1 MLKAVK
7 SVLFDILS
15 MILTFILCVFSII
28 AVVSLFPDNLLF
40 PVGIFGLIGSYWLG
54 DYLVDKLR

>member
-15 MILTFILCVFSII
+15 MILTFILCVFSTVI
-28 AVVSLFPDNLLF
+28 VVSLFPDSLLF
-40 PVGIFGLIGSYWLG
+40 PAGVFGLIGSYWLG
-54 DYLVDKLR
+54 DHLVDKLR

>member
-15 MILTFILCVFSII
+15 MILTFILCIFSIVI
-28 AVVSLFPDNLLF
+28 IGSIFPDNLLF
-40 PVGIFGLIGSYWLG
+40 PASVFGLIGSYWLG